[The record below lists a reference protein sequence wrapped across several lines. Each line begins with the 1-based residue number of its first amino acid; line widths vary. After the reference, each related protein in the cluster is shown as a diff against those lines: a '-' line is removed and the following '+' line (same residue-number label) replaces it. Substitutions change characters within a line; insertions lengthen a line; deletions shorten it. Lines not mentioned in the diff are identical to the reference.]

1 MSWLKNIGLIALK
14 VVGIWTG
21 FAPLVPSIGRTA
33 PLGQTSVDGLGRILN
48 LIVTVEQVFAAA
60 FGGDAKT
67 GPQKLTAA
75 TPFVAQIIQQSELLA
90 GRKIKDEVKF
100 TKAVTAITSG
110 FADVLNSVSE

>member
-1 MSWLKNIGLIALK
+1 MSWLKNVGLIALK
-14 VVGIWTG
+14 VVGMWAG
-21 FAPLVPSIGRTA
+21 FAPLVETA
-33 PLGQTSVDGLGRILN
+33 APATKPVVDGLGRILN
-48 LIVTVEQVFAAA
+48 LIVTVEQVFVAA
-60 FGGDAKT
+60 FGINAKT
-67 GPQKLTAA
+67 GSQKLTAA